1 MISFSSL
8 LDNINN
14 FFFALFVLS
23 MDYICI
29 PLIETKGVMDLSK
42 LTNGH
47 MDIHLYIHEHRG
59 ATHLIFEPRPCI
71 ISSFLI

>member
-1 MISFSSL
+1 
-8 LDNINN
+8 
-14 FFFALFVLS
+14 

-42 LTNGH
+42 LTNGN

-59 ATHLIFEPRPCI
+59 ATGGGSGGARLLLHFILSY
-71 ISSFLI
+71 IS